1 MTDAT
6 THDSSAEHEDEGMLS
21 RIPLIEDQ
29 PLESR
34 AAAYAQIHE
43 ELQAALEGADPQHG
57 R

>member
-1 MTDAT
+1 MSDDTQNAAGSD
-6 THDSSAEHEDEGMLS
+6 HEDDGMLS

-43 ELQAALEGADPQHG
+43 ELQAALEGADPQRG